1 MKHNY
6 SKTFH
11 QKKEL
16 AVAIEL
22 QEDLINR
29 LFFSA
34 RNLAITKALYTLE
47 NHLMKLGFD
56 VKAEWKESSFGDP
69 HIELIMMEK
78 RKSIIARCV
87 LNATPKVNGIQNAP
101 VLLCINSKKLNRVL
115 THPIN

>member
-29 LFFSA
+29 LFLVLVIWRSPKLF
-34 RNLAITKALYTLE
+34 TL
-47 NHLMKLGFD
+47 LK
-56 VKAEWKESSFGDP
+56 
-69 HIELIMMEK
+69 
-78 RKSIIARCV
+78 II
-87 LNATPKVNGIQNAP
+87 
-101 VLLCINSKKLNRVL
+101 
-115 THPIN
+115 